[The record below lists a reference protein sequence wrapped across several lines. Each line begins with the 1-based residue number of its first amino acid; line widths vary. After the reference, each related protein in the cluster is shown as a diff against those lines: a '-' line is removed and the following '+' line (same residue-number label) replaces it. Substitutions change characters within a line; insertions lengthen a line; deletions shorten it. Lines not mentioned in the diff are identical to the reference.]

1 MLRSTALAAIVAM
14 MSLVAPVANATNTT
28 ATTHAP
34 TAIVATQG
42 DNRSSGLVLDVGSVA
57 DAALPGGEF
66 FDPATMMRAD
76 DVRPGMK
83 GYGLTVFSG
92 IRPERFEAEVVGVRH
107 RVFPGQDIILC
118 RLRSPHLEDIGV
130 IAGMSGSPVYM
141 DDKLI
146 GAVAY
151 GWTNSKEALAG
162 VTPIDAMLD
171 VFASTGE
178 TTSTAEG
185 GVSGDGSRGS
195 MAQFEAYLAM
205 RETLELGRLPGTGGA
220 PDVSIR
226 LSELTGAGGP
236 ALDGLPEQITMR
248 PLSAPVFMSSASPAT
263 LSIARAFFAGSGVE
277 PVPGSLGSGGASSAR
292 AENSPGGP
300 VTDLAALADELGGG
314 YALAIP
320 FVEGDLNMAGVGT
333 VTWRKGDRLVAF
345 GHPMFQFGAVEFPM
359 APARVNALVRSSVR
373 PFKLGEPLGQV
384 GVIRQDRLPAVGG
397 QFGPPLPMIP
407 VRASVADP
415 GYRGLRQFN
424 FGVVRHRDL
433 TPGLVMMALAE
444 SIAAAG
450 RAGGD
455 TAVLFRYS
463 VATDDGTSFTK
474 ENYIADASGGLTAA
488 MAAGTDVGVLVTNPF
503 RRVMASAVEIDVR
516 LMDKLPEANLLRA
529 GLDRES
535 YRPGETATVEWVLV
549 PFRQEPV
556 TMRHTFA
563 IPANL
568 PDGSYAV
575 EVGDGPSRLAS
586 EVSRNPGGSR
596 ILDYEGLRR
605 VVSRN
610 FPRNKVY
617 ITLMDRDTGA
627 AVHGQEMPRLPGSVV
642 QVLRDGT
649 EQPYYADV
657 QGNYLVDADVP
668 TEYEVRGSRTVP
680 LRVSK
685 RPE

>member
-1 MLRSTALAAIVAM
+1 MPRFSAVAVLAALLP
-14 MSLVAPVANATNTT
+14 LVAEASHAATTT
-28 ATTHAP
+28 ATAHDGAP
-34 TAIVATQG
+34 AARS
-42 DNRSSGLVLDVGSVA
+42 DNRPSGLAMDS
-57 DAALPGGEF
+57 DAAPDPARPGADL

-92 IRPERFEAEVVGVRH
+92 IRPERFDAEVVGVRH

-118 RLRSPHLEDIGV
+118 RLSSPHLADIGV

-141 DDKLI
+141 DGRLI

-151 GWTNSKEALAG
+151 GWSNSKEALAG

-178 TTSTAEG
+178 TTATADG
-185 GVSGDGSRGS
+185 GVSGDGERGS
-195 MAQFEAYLAM
+195 MAQYEAYLAM
-205 RETLELGRLPGTGGA
+205 RETMELGRLPRVEG
-220 PDVSIR
+220 PSDVSIR
-226 LSELTGAGGP
+226 ISDLSGVSPA
-236 ALDGLPEQITMR
+236 ALDGVPDQITMR
-248 PLSAPVFMSSASPAT
+248 PLAAPLFMSSAAPAT
-263 LSIARAFFAGSGVE
+263 LAVARAFFAGTGVE
-277 PVPGSLGSGGASSAR
+277 PVPASLGGGGASSAR

-300 VTDLAALADELGGG
+300 VTDLAALADELAGG

-320 FVEGDLNMAGVGT
+320 MVEGDLNMAGVGT

-345 GHPMFQFGAVEFPM
+345 GHPMFQFGPVEFPM

-397 QFGPPLPMIP
+397 QFGQPLPMIP
-407 VRASVADP
+407 VRASVVDA
-415 GYRGLRQFN
+415 GYRGLRRFE
-424 FGVVRHRDL
+424 FSVIRHRDL
-433 TPGLVMMALAE
+433 TPGLVMTALAE

-450 RAGGD
+450 RSGGD
-455 TAVLFRYS
+455 TAAMFRYS
-463 VATDDGTSFTK
+463 VATEDGTSFTK
-474 ENYIADASGGLTAA
+474 ENYISDPNGGIMAA

-503 RRVMASAVEIDVR
+503 RRTMASTVELDVR
-516 LMDKLPEANLLRA
+516 LMDKLPEARLLRA
-529 GLDRES
+529 GLDREA
-535 YRPGETATVEWVLV
+535 YRPGETATVEWVLT
-549 PFRQEPV
+549 PFRREPV
-556 TMRHTFA
+556 TMRHSFVL
-563 IPANL
+563 PANL

-575 EVGDGPSRLAS
+575 SVGDGPSRLAA

-596 ILDYEGLRR
+596 ILDYDGLVR

-617 ITLMDRDTGA
+617 VTLLDGDTGA

-657 QGNYLVDADVP
+657 RGNFLVDADVA
-668 TEYEVRGSRTVP
+668 TEYEVRGEQAMT
-680 LRVSK
+680 LRVK
-685 RPE
+685 RRPD